1 MCLHHLGEQIDI
13 HGGGN
18 DLIFPHHENEIAQ
31 SESLTGRP
39 FARYWMHNGMLQL
52 AGEKMSKSLGN
63 LITIDQFLQE
73 HSSDALRMLIFSG
86 HYRKPVVFTPG
97 SIAGAE
103 RSLARLYGGAQRAPR
118 PSKGNKTTGSEA
130 DAVRRAAEDAR
141 VAFIEAMDSDFN
153 TSSALAAM
161 FELVRAINTAREA
174 GVGGPFY
181 DAAQSTLRE
190 LGGVLGLTL
199 AAPQEASTGA
209 ANEVAAGRPLGP
221 FIELLVEVRQDL
233 RAAKQ
238 WAAADK
244 IRNQLSELGVT
255 LEDTPEGTVWRF
267 VE

>member
-31 SESLTGRP
+31 TESLTGQP

-73 HSSDALRMLIFSG
+73 HSSDALRILIFSG
-86 HYRKPVVFTPG
+86 HYRKPVVFTHG
-97 SIAGAE
+97 SIEGAK
-103 RSLARLYGGAQRAPR
+103 RALVRLHSGLR
-118 PSKGNKTTGSEA
+118 PSRGHKTTGPEA
-130 DAVRRAAEDAR
+130 DAVRSAAEDAR
-141 VAFIEAMDSDFN
+141 VAFMEAMDSDFN
-153 TSSALAAM
+153 TSSGLAAM
-161 FELVRAINTAREA
+161 FELVRAINTARKA
-174 GVGGPFY
+174 DVSGPFY

-199 AAPQEASTGA
+199 TAPQAEPTNEIA
-209 ANEVAAGRPLGP
+209 ARP
-221 FIELLVEVRQDL
+221 FIELLVEVRQEL

-244 IRNQLSELGVT
+244 IRNQLGELGVV
-255 LEDTPEGTVWRF
+255 LEDTPEGTTWRF
-267 VE
+267 IE